1 MKLIPLLLALLA
13 VPVFGADNM
22 KAFPPA
28 EEGMT
33 RHVINLPELDD
44 ESLAKVQLIVG
55 KKVMV
60 DTVNRHFL
68 MGKIEARNI
77 TGWGFTRYV
86 VPEIGPLAGTRMAPR
101 PGTPKEERFVPLGG
115 EPYLI
120 RYNSRLPVVVYVP
133 KGAEVQYRIWKA
145 DAQATPAGEG

>member
-1 MKLIPLLLALLA
+1 MRTIPLLLALLA
-13 VPVFGADNM
+13 LPAVAADNM

-28 EEGMT
+28 EDGVT
-33 RHVINLPELDD
+33 RHVIHLPKLAD

-55 KKVMV
+55 KKAMV

-77 TGWGFTRYV
+77 EGWGFTRYV
-86 VPEIGPLAGTRMAPR
+86 VPKIGPLAGTRMAPR
-101 PGTPKEERFVPLGG
+101 PGAPMEERFIPLGG
-115 EPYLI
+115 EPFLI

-133 KGAEVQYRIWKA
+133 KGAEVQYRLWKA
-145 DAQATPAGEG
+145 DAQATTAKEG